1 MYFVWET
8 SVRARCILI
17 LAMPCHAHH
26 TTHCNTLFLS
36 NAYKNGEKR
45 HKLDED
51 RQCSR
56 FLIYSISVF
65 IWNGWALIAGI
76 WLLLWR
82 FNFWQT
88 ISQWHFH
95 PFAFFHS
102 FNSLFYCSHFIVV
115 AFGSGCVSY
124 ALLMCA
130 LIDRARCIFAREKK
144 KQICNPNRIEPNDDD
159 KMKARAVDS
168 NKEREWKL
176 KKE

>member
-95 PFAFFHS
+95 PFAFFRS

-115 AFGSGCVSY
+115 AFGTGCVSY

-144 KQICNPNRIEPNDDD
+144 KSKSAIQIELNRTMMI
-159 KMKARAVDS
+159 KWKRARS
-168 NKEREWKL
+168 IQT
-176 KKE
+176 KKENEN